1 MSSSRQPLPE
11 AEVYKRVGHFEDRL
25 PSILGL
31 LCGGDVLY
39 EDGQE
44 LKVLDTA
51 AVRGGWMDDT
61 SAKILH
67 RLVLST
73 VGEPLWKYTDEPQ
86 LLRAFHA
93 IIEAHQRLAE
103 RGILHCDISPGN
115 LLLAS
120 GLSAYVSGILTD
132 FDGAYID
139 EELFNRVAHDAHDP
153 GRVGPMQT
161 NAMATKSS
169 LSGTRQFMATHLLY
183 AVERKG
189 TAEHTAAHDDLESI
203 GYVFGYAHPHPPLPS
218 QHARVR
224 GG

>member
-1 MSSSRQPLPE
+1 MSGEQLKWYGPRRNACSRARCMSSSRQPLPE

-93 IIEAHQRLAE
+93 IIEGAYTPWCGHEISLTHGYSAHQRLAE

-161 NAMATKSS
+161 NAMATS
-169 LSGTRQFMATHLLY
+169 
-183 AVERKG
+183 
-189 TAEHTAAHDDLESI
+189 ESR
-203 GYVFGYAHPHPPLPS
+203 LP
-218 QHARVR
+218 
-224 GG
+224 